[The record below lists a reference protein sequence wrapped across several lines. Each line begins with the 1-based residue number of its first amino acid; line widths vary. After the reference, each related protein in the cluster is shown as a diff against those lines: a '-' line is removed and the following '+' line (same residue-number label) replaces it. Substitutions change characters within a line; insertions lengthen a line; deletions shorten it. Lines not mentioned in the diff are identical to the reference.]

1 MSKYNKTHACAK
13 VLHSLLCPLS
23 SSSAFFQGLPRL
35 HFAHFTHSSAEYIY
49 QWQKKVNLERRSQV
63 DRVWSCRADPPD
75 PTFPISPL
83 CSQTHCNWGQWKGEP
98 SLPVPGHIWG
108 DYFNNITNSDYLI
121 PCGFWSTL
129 SDRQA
134 AKIPTSAQQLWF
146 YLSRQVHYSPHERC
160 P

>member
-1 MSKYNKTHACAK
+1 MPVPKYYIHCYA
-13 VLHSLLCPLS
+13 LFLLLLP
-23 SSSAFFQGLPRL
+23 FFRDCQDCILPIL
-35 HFAHFTHSSAEYIY
+35 PHSSAEYIY

-134 AKIPTSAQQLWF
+134 AKIPASAQKLWF